1 MATIRE
7 GGESLKR
14 SCTNDKTD
22 LIKFRVSPEYKAE
35 VVKQARQAGFSI
47 SDYLRQAV
55 EKLEE
60 PPKPEKEYR
69 IKNPLRAGTSV
80 YGITGKPIGFDEEG
94 IAIVSKAEFEHFLKV
109 PGYSEDVPIGSS
121 SKMKIEL

>member
-1 MATIRE
+1 M
-7 GGESLKR
+7 KR
-14 SCTNDKTD
+14 SRTNDKTD
-22 LIKFRVSPEYKAE
+22 LIKFRVSPLYKAE
-35 VVKQARQAGFSI
+35 ILKQATEAGLSI

-60 PPKPEKEYR
+60 PPKPKKEYR
-69 IKNPLRAGTSV
+69 IKNLLRAGTTV

-94 IAIVSKAEFEHFLKV
+94 IAIVSKAEFEHFMKV

-121 SKMKIEL
+121 NKMKTEK